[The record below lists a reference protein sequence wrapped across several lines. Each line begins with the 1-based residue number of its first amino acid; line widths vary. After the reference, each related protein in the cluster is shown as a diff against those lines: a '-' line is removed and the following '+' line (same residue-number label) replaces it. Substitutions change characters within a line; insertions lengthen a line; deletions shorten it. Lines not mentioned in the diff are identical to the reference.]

1 MSRRS
6 PGRWS
11 SLADAHAAARRHL
24 PRPVLDYIDGGADSE
39 ESLRGNE
46 TAFRRR
52 RFLPRALNDVSSA
65 RTATE
70 LFGQEIAL
78 PLGLAPT
85 GYTRMIH
92 PAGESAVAEAAA
104 RHAVPYV
111 LSTMASTSLERVRRG
126 ADEIAGIRS
135 DLWFQLYIWKDRT
148 LARDLV
154 RRAQDA
160 GYRVLEVAVDTAV
173 SGHRLRDVRN
183 GLTIPPRP
191 TLTTI
196 LDIGVRPRYWTRLL
210 TSERVSF
217 ANVASWA
224 ASAEAGYTIADIT
237 AQFDA
242 SVDWNA
248 LEEIRG
254 IWDGPLVIKGTIGP
268 QDAARA
274 ISLGLDGV
282 HLSNHGGRQLDRS
295 IAPVDLIA
303 PVRAAVGNAPAI
315 LVDSGVRHGAD
326 IATAVALGADMALI
340 GRPYLWG
347 LAAAGKRGVER
358 VLDIL
363 EAEYLRTIQLL
374 GVRSTA
380 ELRALGPEL
389 LTEPYPHATPP
400 EES

>member
-104 RHAVPYV
+104 RRAVPYV

-224 ASAEAGYTIADIT
+224 ASADAGYTIADIT

-374 GVRSTA
+374 GVCSTA
-380 ELRALGPEL
+380 ELRALGREF

>member
-1 MSRRS
+1 MSRRN

-24 PRPVLDYIDGGADSE
+24 PRSVLDYIDGGADSE

-70 LFGQEIAL
+70 LFGQEISL

-92 PAGESAVAEAAA
+92 PAGEAAVAEAAA
-104 RHAVPYV
+104 RHGVPYV

-191 TLTTI
+191 TLATI
-196 LDIGVRPRYWTRLL
+196 LDIGVRPRYWARLL
-210 TSERVSF
+210 TSERMSF

-303 PVRAAVGNAPAI
+303 PVRAAVGNAPAV

-363 EAEYLRTIQLL
+363 GAEYLRTIQLL

-389 LTEPYPHATPP
+389 LTEPRTHATPA